1 MYWVK
6 NWVKDSQNMKK
17 LPSIGSLYSI
27 WSDADFLHEH
37 LFMNSQLTTTYSLH
51 HKSLIV
57 KQNMQELAYNYWI

>member
-1 MYWVK
+1 MGLNKVVRLSK
-6 NWVKDSQNMKK
+6 
-17 LPSIGSLYSI
+17 I